1 IYGFILGAMLA
12 SSIVGVSNTFG
23 QIIAA
28 IAGGLAGALILV
40 MAYFVGIGLVGAGL
54 GALVVH
60 VVWGQTA
67 AGDPPAMA
75 VILASVAGAIV
86 AMVLQRYV
94 IVVGTAFAGAWT
106 MLVGAIGI
114 QGFLVQRGVA
124 RAARGSNAWILYPL
138 DPAPGRR

>member
-40 MAYFVGIGLVGAGL
+40 MAYFVGIALVGAGL

-60 VVWGQTA
+60 VVWGQA
-67 AGDPPAMA
+67 SANDPPAGA
-75 VILASVAGAIV
+75 VILASVCGAIV

-106 MLVGAIGI
+106 MLVAATAI
-114 QGFLVQRGVA
+114 A
-124 RAARGSNAWILYPL
+124 GS
-138 DPAPGRR
+138 